1 MDGGVLVEGRRYAF
15 REKRIAGSE
24 LLQVKLIE
32 KVGRGGKLKV
42 RFETGRHPGLEE
54 YVSTRQLLVPWGE
67 AKSFLQDERRQ
78 AQVAEECRRTSE
90 RVLSEAASEV
100 LGASGERAAA
110 LGPDGYLLMPED
122 DLQRIMDRAGV
133 NCRPQDLHR
142 LGFLD
147 CLGNVRLP
155 FEASVSLAR
164 SFAAAEPET
173 VLMSIDDYEEQLRA
187 GGYAPGERYQHRQL
201 RNHQPAFAVARQW
214 AGLEHQTEILRK
226 EIGRLRGLVSQAAY
240 ELRVAGKEQKAR
252 RLLRAVDGS

>member
-147 CLGNVRLP
+147 RLGNVRLP

-201 RNHQPAFAVARQW
+201 RNHQPAFCRGSPMGGSGTPDRDPAQGDRSAARPS
-214 AGLEHQTEILRK
+214 LP
-226 EIGRLRGLVSQAAY
+226 GRI
-240 ELRVAGKEQKAR
+240 
-252 RLLRAVDGS
+252 